1 MKLGDELSRL
11 VLRMSDLSGSN
22 VVSGFEEYLTGY
34 PLESANMYAFAKTWY
49 ADEMPRPGCV
59 WTHTLLIPGSCMAEI
74 PDLRALTALFVRPQ
88 ASNSSKGF
96 SQPIEFNVEEAESNI
111 SAASNDLTVQIAD
124 VIETLY
130 VQNKDNVLIAA
141 HNSRAYETA
150 LVRVWSQ
157 QWPQLRKAFTFCTG
171 ALSARGFGSKPFDV
185 QCTHP
190 SLVREITSATAAK
203 QSQELS
209 MLTKRNQ
216 QRPSW
221 SNRAVE
227 DASKPEG
234 GQFRRLLWE
243 FADSP
248 DKKSFRRFA
257 ELVDDFLDPAE
268 CNVSE
273 LLGVVAQQFPSATE
287 SAGLKSALFGGKH
300 DIAGLKPD
308 DTWIILDPIVP
319 HLSWIRDWDK
329 CERLRRGLIAAFLKY
344 RWPLLKLADCVKK
357 EAVLSRVIES
367 AKDVDGGS
375 ELVSKR
381 F

>member
-1 MKLGDELSRL
+1 
-11 VLRMSDLSGSN
+11 
-22 VVSGFEEYLTGY
+22 
-34 PLESANMYAFAKTWY
+34 
-49 ADEMPRPGCV
+49 
-59 WTHTLLIPGSCMAEI
+59 
-74 PDLRALTALFVRPQ
+74 
-88 ASNSSKGF
+88 
-96 SQPIEFNVEEAESNI
+96 
-111 SAASNDLTVQIAD
+111 
-124 VIETLY
+124 
-130 VQNKDNVLIAA
+130 
-141 HNSRAYETA
+141 
-150 LVRVWSQ
+150 
-157 QWPQLRKAFTFCTG
+157 
-171 ALSARGFGSKPFDV
+171 
-185 QCTHP
+185 
-190 SLVREITSATAAK
+190 
-203 QSQELS
+203 